1 METHNDYV
9 FDCEAVFTVHIS
21 ADSPRAASELF
32 KEFAA
37 NVSIDAD
44 AELRRL
50 HLAFTSASVQVQD
63 APVFAYGHTPDGEE
77 IDEDGLPPEADDW
90 HSLLSAL
97 GQGAY
102 VAALAIANWEE
113 NTEADRIDKLGTIR
127 DQIALALGRL
137 QPGGGETSPTEG
149 AA

>member
-1 METHNDYV
+1 VETHNDYV

-21 ADSPRAASELF
+21 ATSPRAANEIF
-32 KEFAA
+32 KEYVA
-37 NVSIDAD
+37 NVDIPAN
-44 AELRRL
+44 ARVRGL
-50 HLAFTSASVQVQD
+50 HPAVTSASVQVQD
-63 APVFAYGHTPDGEE
+63 APVFAYGHTPNGDE
-77 IDEDGLPPEADDW
+77 IDDDGLPPEADDW
-90 HSLLSAL
+90 QSLLSAL

-127 DQIALALGRL
+127 DQITLALGRL